1 MGDLWNDGLALATL
15 IAGLAVFASAV
26 LAFISGVL
34 TRAGEMEQKRKAVSA
49 EAISRVYALESALR
63 NYHVPGA
70 EFGPDDQL
78 IRTET
83 TIDRVKDGAYE
94 TLLLP
99 HSIATKPLAIAAA
112 VLANRLTI
120 ALSVLHPTTGAG
132 LQNDFDGSEEI
143 LETLSQSRMLLS
155 RLSRSNR
162 FSRQWILLFA
172 NQQSPLKKKNFQP
185 SPLFEERL

>member
-34 TRAGEMEQKRKAVSA
+34 TRAGEMEQRRKAVSA
-49 EAISRVYALESALR
+49 EAISKVYALESTLR

-78 IRTET
+78 IQTET

-94 TLLLP
+94 TLLLL
-99 HSIATKPLAIAAA
+99 HSIGTKPLAIAAA

-120 ALSVLHPTTGAG
+120 AISVLHPTTGAG